1 MSDEHT
7 EADDLLS
14 QDEINDL
21 LGKLDEGEG
30 SPGEQA
36 EAGDS
41 DDGPRISI
49 LDLQRPDL
57 FTQSTFERLVAHAN
71 EWAQTIATAWGV
83 RSGARWTI
91 EPTSADPL
99 TLDEFRR
106 SVSSPGV
113 FVTVG
118 NRPAR
123 QVLIEPH
130 AGLSEAMARTAI
142 GYPPAGPAPPL
153 TALALRAVADLIS
166 ATVGGPVLSTFGYE
180 HRPADVS
187 VSSDPALI
195 DLTDSLDMVIVLLF
209 TVGVEGG
216 LQEMRLNVCIPSL
229 LAALFAAAAR
239 QPAPEPND
247 APDPSADTVSLAGR
261 LEFPLSSVCA
271 PDLDTLRDGGGV
283 AVDTSVLGYVRF
295 STSEGGLD

>member
-7 EADDLLS
+7 DDILS

-21 LGKLDEGEG
+21 LGKLD
-30 SPGEQA
+30 S
-36 EAGDS
+36 GDDDVVES
-41 DDGPRISI
+41 DDQTDDGPRISI

-71 EWAQTIATAWGV
+71 EWAEAIAAAWGV
-83 RSGARWTI
+83 RSGATWTI

-106 SVSSPGV
+106 SVANPGV

-118 NRPAR
+118 SRPGR
-123 QVLIEPH
+123 RVLIEPH
-130 AGLSEAMARTAI
+130 AGLAGALARTAI
-142 GYPPAGPAPPL
+142 GYPPVGAAPEL
-153 TALALRAVADLIS
+153 TALALRAVAGLIS
-166 ATVGGPVLSTFGYE
+166 TTVGRPVLSTFGLD

-195 DLTDSLDMVIVLLF
+195 DLTDSLDMVIVMLF

-216 LQEMRLNVCIPSL
+216 QQEMRLNVCIPSL
-229 LAALFAAAAR
+229 LAALFAARAR
-239 QPAPEPND
+239 QPAAEPADPPE
-247 APDPSADTVSLAGR
+247 APADVVSLAGR
-261 LEFPLSSVCA
+261 LEFPLSRVCA
-271 PDLDTLRDGGGV
+271 PDLDALRGGAGV
-283 AVDTSVLGYVRF
+283 SVDTSAVGHVRF